1 MKKGNISLVGVGS
14 NSPFHT
20 EQVVNNEGSAMVSS
34 VGAIWRKSGA
44 TLLLTQG
51 EEALT
56 GADGRRLA
64 AFTRSPLSF
73 KDAAVRLTCRLGVNK
88 KTCSLQGNRRFGGE
102 GVCFERQKNPAVA
115 SSSVFLHGREQ
126 RGKHICGQT
135 LTLLMKNRL
144 FNLYRLKCPLV
155 AREETAD

>member
-88 KTCSLQGNRRFGGE
+88 KTCSLQGNRRFGGRGAWGWWWWWPVLKDKRTPQSPPLPCSYME
-102 GVCFERQKNPAVA
+102 GSEEENT
-115 SSSVFLHGREQ
+115 SVVKR
-126 RGKHICGQT
+126 RRC
-135 LTLLMKNRL
+135 
-144 FNLYRLKCPLV
+144 
-155 AREETAD
+155 